1 MSAITTR
8 GLIDGGGGGGGRN
21 YEIRTVQEFNQIVFV
36 NDI

>member
-8 GLIDGGGGGGGRN
+8 GLIDGGGGGRRN
-21 YEIRTVQEFNQIVFV
+21 YEIRTVQEFYQIVFV

>member
-21 YEIRTVQEFNQIVFV
+21 YEIRTVQEYYQIVFV

>member
-8 GLIDGGGGGGGRN
+8 GLIDGGGGGRN
-21 YEIRTVQEFNQIVFV
+21 YEIRTVQEFYQIAFV